1 MKKNYL
7 LLLLIFTLVASWL
20 FIAFKNPVNES
31 YAIKE
36 SGYTYSPEGEVIKFS
51 EKAKYNNTWINN
63 EKTIEDHSKK
73 KSIDLARALF
83 LDNKEIKFLGKSVA
97 IISNKQ
103 LDELPSFTH
112 IQVKADG
119 YVAKTDEGKDLSQ
132 IPKGTLVKLAEGKYM
147 ILDSSSL
154 QNTSGLDK
162 KLTDQAIVSIDKN
175 KKVRINGAEK
185 TEEMASD
192 DLFIVM
198 ANSSYKFDLST
209 EQLVNTANQKD
220 SINVKDIK
228 VEIDDQADKRKV
240 KQSTTSS
247 EKSSTTDSTKNSS
260 QDSTA
265 DKESSNSNDSK
276 GTDGQNQQSA
286 NSNGNANDEGNSNS
300 GDGDSDNAGQNQS
313 ADGSNAADQN
323 GNGAANGTNNSLTEK
338 EAEEI
343 NDVINKINNLEQAS
357 VFNVPIVNV
366 EAATSKQS
374 IKGKITIKD
383 PSDRLEKLSVQLLV
397 NGSVVKQEELS
408 ATEVEQEFAFEDLQ
422 YGNVYQLIVEGSYRY
437 NKDELQSVTF
447 YRRNFTLAPVQINKK
462 LIERGSDFLTVQLEA
477 SDTDSHIDELQI
489 KYKINNSQS
498 VTSQVISVNLDEL
511 NDART
516 TNLQI
521 EGLESNQEYLIEME
535 KLVVDGQEVTDKNW
549 YLIGKTKKQLPTVE
563 SITLEYNSTNSQL
576 TIKPN
581 AISDPDNTITNIRY
595 VVYSEE
601 EYAAKGEA
609 AENFASATVNGNNKN
624 SLVHI
629 GRTSNMTDGNYIAVA
644 YIMGNDDQSDYTLPP
659 VASNAVTI
667 GRKVAPTIAF
677 ELKEAKQDSL
687 LIHYEVFDQDSTLI
701 FNELSHPVFNVY
713 ASDEQGNILSSTP
726 IKTIDVLEKE
736 DMNGNLFVEGL
747 TSETYYVIS
756 FVASYNLDNGS
767 GIQVDQEIGISPAYK
782 TLKVENIT
790 AEFTQVEAKETEAT
804 VNIKLDSSGSVLKKA
819 ELQVKDNSSGSVVQT
834 VQIDSEMIKKMIK
847 EEGFDVQVPGLE
859 HNKDYEVSIVE
870 AYDSG
875 NNEVTVDGSGLLK
888 TRKTAPIAEKVI
900 LDYNNKN
907 SELGALVVT
916 SELEKMIDEDNSV
929 AHIVFQVFEDK
940 GSPIADDAEP
950 LAEKVITTDF
960 GEYTYFNLDSE
971 ELGRGKS
978 YIVRA
983 RVQWN
988 DRYDNH
994 EIELMSDPMAVN
1006 QKTPEVEFQI
1016 IKRDASGI
1024 TLKPIITDEDNNL
1037 VNNEVSITNGSQTIK
1052 AKDGQEVT
1060 IPGENEVTIQARGEY
1075 TLQINGTT
1083 QTSVFQTKR
1092 ILPLTMGAPTITSQL
1107 VLDKDN
1113 RQLKAEITATG
1124 AAGQIIAG
1132 AQKLTSDGQVVY
1144 DNYKNGTEALA
1155 TQKITLPNETANI
1168 WFNNEYDFSL
1178 ETSAFYSENQMDNI
1192 AFSGQ
1197 YNLVIDNG
1205 SKFVS
1210 SQNGRLLTT
1219 ASRTNAAIYS
1229 ISDVVLGDDGNV
1241 SQISFKNH
1249 LTNKYLGVTN
1259 GTLVDNSSTAQAF
1272 SLSREPNG
1280 SYLLKLGQQYV
1291 NFNTGIVSSKGQASV
1306 IDLYSANSTKV
1317 ELAEHLELPELIAP
1331 TAEINN
1337 ASAYDKRVVLNFGV
1351 TDTDKV
1357 ILKDGQNKPQLY
1369 ANVYEAGG
1377 TEPVQSQQLNS
1388 IAENHTTISE
1398 LKPTTNYVVKIEAVY
1413 DLLDSTREQ
1422 AVVLASK
1429 EFTTIAAAPEIKE
1442 TTYTWSPSA
1451 YSATGRKIINVTNFV
1466 DESNILDEIE
1476 YRLYELTSDIAYTT
1490 DVEVMDELLKTKTP
1504 VTSYS
1509 ISAGSAVDEADV
1521 KVMNNMFN
1529 MYDSSSQRFVSGK
1542 TYIIA
1547 AYVKTKDPT
1556 AVPNFLGNVNQL
1568 AIRPPSANVSPTL
1581 EVKDITSKQ
1590 VDITFSYNDPDG
1602 YILNGQTKPFEYV
1615 LTETNSGKPADY
1627 VDGYRGSFTG
1637 EAASTWLKKF
1647 KGLNPSTGYTL
1658 TITAKMDDLNGEG
1671 PRTWSKSVLFTT
1683 SDEYITSNPIL
1694 LDLSGTNLT
1703 IRVGNL
1709 NNGSAIIKQIRLVLY
1724 QYDYY
1729 TDTRG
1734 SELVSKQIPLSASY
1748 PISIREEFDVSSLMS
1763 NEYLKACL
1771 EVTYDTNLGETNQ
1784 IYEIENIL
1792 SLSPRSTR
1800 ALQATLL
1807 DGSVIVNSDLPE
1819 AAEPYTIKLLDE
1831 SNQVI
1836 AQQNIKATSGG
1847 QTTELN
1853 TNNQAMKRIEIVDQ
1867 NAETIA
1873 AYETSE
1879 FENAVTAYTSAKQ
1892 VILRRLA
1899 AEPNQEYIVNVIAN
1913 NDLLTEQFLSLPE
1926 NKDKSATTV
1935 AMAGTLTT
1943 TAIPTIRSAVKTY
1956 RVTGEQ
1962 LREGFALPY
1971 SMKQYGIS
1979 VQEGDTGNSL
1989 VLQQVEVLE

>member
-1 MKKNYL
+1 
-7 LLLLIFTLVASWL
+7 
-20 FIAFKNPVNES
+20 
-31 YAIKE
+31 
-36 SGYTYSPEGEVIKFS
+36 
-51 EKAKYNNTWINN
+51 
-63 EKTIEDHSKK
+63 
-73 KSIDLARALF
+73 
-83 LDNKEIKFLGKSVA
+83 
-97 IISNKQ
+97 
-103 LDELPSFTH
+103 
-112 IQVKADG
+112 
-119 YVAKTDEGKDLSQ
+119 
-132 IPKGTLVKLAEGKYM
+132 
-147 ILDSSSL
+147 
-154 QNTSGLDK
+154 
-162 KLTDQAIVSIDKN
+162 
-175 KKVRINGAEK
+175 
-185 TEEMASD
+185 
-192 DLFIVM
+192 
-198 ANSSYKFDLST
+198 
-209 EQLVNTANQKD
+209 
-220 SINVKDIK
+220 
-228 VEIDDQADKRKV
+228 
-240 KQSTTSS
+240 
-247 EKSSTTDSTKNSS
+247 
-260 QDSTA
+260 
-265 DKESSNSNDSK
+265 
-276 GTDGQNQQSA
+276 
-286 NSNGNANDEGNSNS
+286 
-300 GDGDSDNAGQNQS
+300 
-313 ADGSNAADQN
+313 
-323 GNGAANGTNNSLTEK
+323 
-338 EAEEI
+338 
-343 NDVINKINNLEQAS
+343 
-357 VFNVPIVNV
+357 
-366 EAATSKQS
+366 
-374 IKGKITIKD
+374 
-383 PSDRLEKLSVQLLV
+383 
-397 NGSVVKQEELS
+397 
-408 ATEVEQEFAFEDLQ
+408 
-422 YGNVYQLIVEGSYRY
+422 
-437 NKDELQSVTF
+437 
-447 YRRNFTLAPVQINKK
+447 
-462 LIERGSDFLTVQLEA
+462 
-477 SDTDSHIDELQI
+477 
-489 KYKINNSQS
+489 
-498 VTSQVISVNLDEL
+498 
-511 NDART
+511 
-516 TNLQI
+516 
-521 EGLESNQEYLIEME
+521 
-535 KLVVDGQEVTDKNW
+535 
-549 YLIGKTKKQLPTVE
+549 
-563 SITLEYNSTNSQL
+563 
-576 TIKPN
+576 
-581 AISDPDNTITNIRY
+581 
-595 VVYSEE
+595 
-601 EYAAKGEA
+601 
-609 AENFASATVNGNNKN
+609 
-624 SLVHI
+624 
-629 GRTSNMTDGNYIAVA
+629 
-644 YIMGNDDQSDYTLPP
+644 
-659 VASNAVTI
+659 
-667 GRKVAPTIAF
+667 
-677 ELKEAKQDSL
+677 
-687 LIHYEVFDQDSTLI
+687 
-701 FNELSHPVFNVY
+701 
-713 ASDEQGNILSSTP
+713 
-726 IKTIDVLEKE
+726 
-736 DMNGNLFVEGL
+736 
-747 TSETYYVIS
+747 
-756 FVASYNLDNGS
+756 
-767 GIQVDQEIGISPAYK
+767 
-782 TLKVENIT
+782 
-790 AEFTQVEAKETEAT
+790 
-804 VNIKLDSSGSVLKKA
+804 
-819 ELQVKDNSSGSVVQT
+819 
-834 VQIDSEMIKKMIK
+834 MIKKMIE
-847 EEGFDVQVPGLE
+847 EEGLDVQVPGLE